1 MEHRDYQELLA
12 LQAVDALDGTDA
24 QAIERHLESCAECR
38 GELVSL
44 RDAAALLAHTAEAA
58 APSDEV
64 RQRIL
69 AEAHGSGGARTA
81 ASRVVPLRAPSSSW
95 SPMMLRLAAVIA
107 FVALFLGIIVLWRR
121 EATAQ
126 REIAVLSRQLN
137 QQQRELQIERDK
149 LGQQSEAL
157 ALLNSPDAQKIALSG
172 TSTAQTARATLVYDQ
187 KTRRGVLLIEGLPAT
202 PADKSYEVWF
212 IPKGSAPIPGRT
224 FTVSPDG
231 RALISDTLPVAAG
244 AAAVVAITLEPKSG
258 SAAPT
263 GPIYLAS
270 PAS

>member
-44 RDAAALLAHTAEAA
+44 RDAAALLAHTAEPA

-64 RQRIL
+64 RRRIL
-69 AEAHGSGGARTA
+69 REIHERGGSRAA
-81 ASRVVPLRAPSSSW
+81 ASRVVPLRPSSPSMW
-95 SPMMLRLAAVIA
+95 PMILRLAAGVA
-107 FVALFLGIIVLWRR
+107 FAALFLGLIVLWRR
-121 EATAQ
+121 EAAGH
-126 REIAVLSRQLN
+126 REIAILSRQLN
-137 QQQRELQIERDK
+137 QQQRELQSERDR
-149 LGQQSEAL
+149 LAQQTEAL
-157 ALLNSPDAQKIALSG
+157 ALLNSPDAKKIALSG
-172 TSTAQTARATLVYDQ
+172 SATAQTARATLVYDQ
-187 KTRRGVLLIEGLPAT
+187 NTRHGVLIIEGLPAT
-202 PADKSYEVWF
+202 SADKAYEVWF

-224 FTVSPDG
+224 FTVNADG
-231 RALISDTLPVAAG
+231 RALVSDSLPVEAG
-244 AAAVVAITLEPKSG
+244 SAAVVAITLEPKRG

-270 PAS
+270 AAS